1 MSGAKTLV
9 QLAGLPAPA
18 LDLDSCVLVLIDAQR
33 EYVDGLLPLDGVQ
46 PALANIGKV
55 LDVARA
61 RGVPVIHVQ
70 HQAPA
75 GSGAPFDP
83 QGQGYAFAAP
93 AIPVPGEGV
102 VQKTKPS
109 SFHET
114 DLLER
119 FRATGRSTMIFAGF
133 MTHMCVSTTARV
145 AFHLGIP
152 AFVVGDCA
160 ATRALPDPLGGEDIS
175 ATTLHRSA
183 LAEIND
189 CFAVVI
195 STRDIVE

>member
-1 MSGAKTLV
+1 MSSAKTLV

-18 LDLDSCVLVLIDAQR
+18 IDLDSSVLVLIDAQR

-46 PALANIGKV
+46 PALANIGKL

-61 RGVPVIHVQ
+61 RAVPVIHVQ

-83 QGQGYAFAAP
+83 EGAGYGFVAP
-93 AIPVPGEGV
+93 AIPLAGEAV

-133 MTHMCVSTTARV
+133 MTHMCVSTTARA

-152 AFVVGDCA
+152 AFVVGDGA
-160 ATRALPDPLGGEDIS
+160 ATRALPDPMGGADIP
-175 ATTLHRSA
+175 AHILHHAA

-189 CFAVVI
+189 CFAAVV
-195 STRDIVE
+195 STRAITE